1 MSAYRVDFDETKC
14 MYFMIKEVKNF
25 DKYMEI
31 WEKVSNII
39 MIKKINSE
47 LIYTKKCVITKK
59 HSIQKKASDVFYRK
73 VTSVP
78 VILID

>member
-1 MSAYRVDFDETKC
+1 MSAYRLDFDKTKC
-14 MYFMIKEVKNF
+14 MCFMIKEVKNF

-39 MIKKINSE
+39 IIKKTSSE

-59 HSIQKKASDVFYRK
+59 HSIQKKASDVFIEK
-73 VTSVP
+73 
-78 VILID
+78 

>member
-39 MIKKINSE
+39 IIKK
-47 LIYTKKCVITKK
+47 LIVNLYILKNVQQLKN
-59 HSIQKKASDVFYRK
+59 IQYKRK
-73 VTSVP
+73 L
-78 VILID
+78 LIFL

>member
-1 MSAYRVDFDETKC
+1 
-14 MYFMIKEVKNF
+14 MIREVKNF

-39 MIKKINSE
+39 IIKKINSE

-59 HSIQKKASDVFYRK
+59 HSIQKKASDVFIE
-73 VTSVP
+73 T
-78 VILID
+78 